1 MTKLEFADSETS
13 INVTI
18 NQDRVSLEE
27 AISTFADF
35 LTDAGYELGEGK
47 TIGLIDIDQ
56 GE

>member
-18 NQDRVSLEE
+18 NQDRVSLQE
-27 AISTFADF
+27 AISTFTDF

>member
-18 NQDRVSLEE
+18 NQDRVSLQE
-27 AISTFADF
+27 AISTFAEF

>member
-1 MTKLEFADSETS
+1 MTKLEFTDSENN
-13 INVTI
+13 IAVTI
-18 NQDRVSLEE
+18 NQDRVSLQE